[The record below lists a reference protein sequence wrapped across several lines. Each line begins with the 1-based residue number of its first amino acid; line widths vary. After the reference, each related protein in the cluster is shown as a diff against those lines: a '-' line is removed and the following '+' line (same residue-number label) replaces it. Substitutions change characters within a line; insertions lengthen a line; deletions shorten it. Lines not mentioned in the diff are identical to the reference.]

1 MNTREYSE
9 LQKLYSNIIN
19 EYDEAKSAASAEKN
33 LQHSFNRP
41 GSQAPGYKYSGRMAP
56 NRNGSGQ
63 VPEQKRVQQDLKAA
77 TQRSQQ
83 RQLQMNSYD
92 PFEIV
97 KNHLLD
103 EGYASDERSAFA
115 IMASM
120 SEGWKQSILEMD
132 DFAAGGG
139 NAKMKATGMTK
150 DQVISLGKKNL
161 AAKPASSS
169 SSSGKSSGSTPS
181 DAVRDRLAS
190 REKYRDTVNQA
201 RAAGV
206 RGPVGLMR
214 KQAAQDQEAKFNA
227 YYDKQRND
235 PYYKIKSFK
244 DIPGTFK
251 NG

>member
-139 NAKMKATGMTK
+139 NAKMKAGMTR

-161 AAKPASSS
+161 AAKPSS
-169 SSSGKSSGSTPS
+169 SSSGSASS

-190 REKYRDTVNQA
+190 REKYRDTVSQA
-201 RAAGV
+201 LAAGV
-206 RGPVGLMR
+206 KGPAGLLK
-214 KQAAQDQEAKFNA
+214 KQDALGQEVRFNA

-244 DIPGTFK
+244 DIPGTFEK
-251 NG
+251 G

>member
-115 IMASM
+115 IMSSM

-181 DAVRDRLAS
+181 DVVRDRLAS
-190 REKYRDTVNQA
+190 TEKYRQ
-201 RAAGV
+201 GV
-206 RGPVGLMR
+206 FKIPSKAERV
-214 KQAAQDQEAKFNA
+214 KSAQDQEAKFDA
-227 YYDKQRND
+227 YQKKQRESG
-235 PYYKIKSFK
+235 YYKTGYR
-244 DIPGTFK
+244 DLPGTFEK
-251 NG
+251 G

>member
-1 MNTREYSE
+1 
-9 LQKLYSNIIN
+9 
-19 EYDEAKSAASAEKN
+19 
-33 LQHSFNRP
+33 
-41 GSQAPGYKYSGRMAP
+41 MAP

-103 EGYASDERSAFA
+103 EGYASDEKSAFA
-115 IMASM
+115 IMSNM
-120 SEGWKQSILEMD
+120 SVGWKQSILEMD

-139 NAKMKATGMTK
+139 NAKMKATGMTR

-161 AAKPASSS
+161 ASKPASSS
-169 SSSGKSSGSTPS
+169 SSSSTKPQTTSS
-181 DAVRDRLAS
+181 DVVRDRLAS

-206 RGPVGLMR
+206 RGPVGLLK
-214 KQAAQDQEAKFNA
+214 KQAAQDQESKFDA
-227 YYDKQRND
+227 YQKKQRESG
-235 PYYKIKSFK
+235 YYKTGYKNL
-244 DIPGTFK
+244 PGTFK